1 VFVLYPPS
9 WLVVININFFREN
22 LPVSLTLCCLFF
34 LLIFLS
40 GFVSTA
46 ETVFST
52 VNIIRL
58 RNFMEE
64 KRKGAK
70 KAVYISEK
78 YDYTL
83 TTLLIVNIL
92 MKISITIITLYI
104 LINLFDSYLWAGI
117 VTAIILTTL
126 ILLFTEIIPRARGQI
141 NPEKFALR
149 YAGLLYFIMQVFYP
163 FTFLYVRLK
172 KRIMSKRD
180 LTDTPKVTEEEL
192 ESIID
197 AMETEGVIEEN
208 DAEMIQNTISLSE
221 RTVYDIMTPRVD
233 VIAVEASTD
242 IETIK
247 EMFIEYQFSRVP
259 VYREDK
265 DNIIGILSEKDF
277 FTALIK
283 NEEIDIEKM
292 VSEPYYVSKTT
303 KVNELIQEM
312 QKLQKHFAIVVDDY
326 GGTSGIVTMEDALEE
341 IVGEIYDEYDDVE
354 DIGLVKISDNYY
366 SVSPEMDLEEF
377 FETLELGDV
386 PDTQFS
392 SVGGFVYGLCDGMP
406 YDGKTVNYQ
415 FTVELDENT
424 KREYVLE
431 FIIKKVE
438 KRRIKALELK
448 IAENDI
454 EE

>member
-1 VFVLYPPS
+1 MYPPS
-9 WLVVININFFREN
+9 WLVMLNIEFFQEN
-22 LPVSLTLCCLFF
+22 LSVNLTLCCLFF

-40 GFVSTA
+40 AFVSTA

-64 KRKGAK
+64 KRRGAK

-78 YDYTL
+78 YDFTL
-83 TTLLIVNIL
+83 TTLLIVKIL
-92 MKISITIITLYI
+92 MKISMAIISIYI
-104 LINLFDSYLWAGI
+104 LFILLDSFLWAGVI
-117 VTAIILTTL
+117 TVIILTTL
-126 ILLFTEIIPRARGQI
+126 FLLFTEIIPRTYGQG
-141 NPEKFALR
+141 NTDKFALR
-149 YAGLLYFIMQVFYP
+149 YSGLLYFIIQIFYP
-163 FTFLYVRLK
+163 FTFLYVKLK
-172 KRIMSKRD
+172 KKIMNKKE

-208 DAEMIQNTISLSE
+208 DAEMIQNAISLSE
-221 RTVYDIMTPRVD
+221 RTAYDIMTPRVD
-233 VIAVEASTD
+233 VVAIEVNTD
-242 IETIK
+242 IEAIK
-247 EMFIEYQFSRVP
+247 DMFIEYQFSRVP
-259 VYREDK
+259 VFREDK

-283 NEEIDIEKM
+283 NEKIDIEKM
-292 VSEPYYVSKTT
+292 VSEPYYVSKTI

-341 IVGEIYDEYDDVE
+341 IVGEIYDEYDDVQ
-354 DIGLVKISDNYY
+354 DKGLVKISDNYY
-366 SVSPEMDLEEF
+366 SISPEMDLEEF
-377 FETLELGDV
+377 FDTLELGDI

-392 SVGGFVYGLCDGMP
+392 TVGGFVYGLCDGMP
-406 YDGKTVNYQ
+406 YDGKVVNYQ
-415 FTVELDENT
+415 VLLEIGEDQ

-431 FIIKKVE
+431 FTIKKVE
-438 KRRIKALELK
+438 KRRIKAIELK
-448 IAENDI
+448 ITESTI

>member
-1 VFVLYPPS
+1 MYPPS